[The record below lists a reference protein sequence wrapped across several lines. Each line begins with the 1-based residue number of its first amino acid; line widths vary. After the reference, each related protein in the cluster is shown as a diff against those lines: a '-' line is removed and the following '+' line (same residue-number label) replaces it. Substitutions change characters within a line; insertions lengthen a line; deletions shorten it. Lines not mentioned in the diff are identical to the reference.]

1 MSKRPPWP
9 TATLASPLLLFALQG
24 CASPMTTPDADA
36 TYPPPGHFPPTKNRL
51 VDGPFR
57 FWRHSLGVYCFSTWG
72 CRVQYGPHAIRDR
85 PSDEW
90 QPTADEV
97 SPGLRAR
104 MRGTQGDFRNFEG
117 PLLIEWHDKDRT
129 PRRLEVDLGRVFA
142 DGLIRH
148 SVPQADIAP
157 HFSIGD
163 PSIIVEIEDR
173 TVRLH
178 MRTLIPL
185 KAPRDPR
192 NPHTDSTEDLVQV
205 FEQVGEPM

>member
-1 MSKRPPWP
+1 
-9 TATLASPLLLFALQG
+9 
-24 CASPMTTPDADA
+24 
-36 TYPPPGHFPPTKNRL
+36 
-51 VDGPFR
+51 
-57 FWRHSLGVYCFSTWG
+57 
-72 CRVQYGPHAIRDR
+72 
-85 PSDEW
+85 
-90 QPTADEV
+90 
-97 SPGLRAR
+97 